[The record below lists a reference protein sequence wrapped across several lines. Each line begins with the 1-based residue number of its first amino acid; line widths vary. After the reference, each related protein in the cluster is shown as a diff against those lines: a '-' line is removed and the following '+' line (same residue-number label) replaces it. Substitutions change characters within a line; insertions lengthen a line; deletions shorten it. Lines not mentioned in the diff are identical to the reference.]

1 MSVLKLS
8 GLMCS
13 VTIWTLW
20 FDNMLLIIP
29 ESRYEVVLDYVVCS
43 QALGIYRRIRYRIF
57 IWLTPIRGQISVFS
71 DGAK

>member
-29 ESRYEVVLDYVVCS
+29 ESRYEVVLDYVVFTGAGDLPPYS
-43 QALGIYRRIRYRIF
+43 LSHFYLVNANPRADLG
-57 IWLTPIRGQISVFS
+57 VF
-71 DGAK
+71 GWR